1 MDLRKIKKL
10 IELLQSSGVAEI
22 EITEGKESVR
32 IRTSSIDAQAG
43 NAILS
48 PQAALETAPLPRSTG
63 ATNEVLAEAAKEQ
76 ITITSPMVGTVYL
89 APKPDAK
96 PFLEVGQ
103 VIKAG
108 NVVCLIIAMK
118 MFHKIE
124 ADKPGKIVSILVENG
139 ESVEYGQ
146 PLFMLE

>member
-10 IELLQSSGVAEI
+10 IELLQSSGIAEI
-22 EITEGKESVR
+22 EIAEGKESVR
-32 IRTSSIDAQAG
+32 VRTSTMNSQAG
-43 NAILS
+43 SPILS
-48 PQAALETAPLPRSTG
+48 HQTALVPTSLSGPG
-63 ATNEVLAEAAKEQ
+63 AMNEVLAEPHKEQ

-89 APKPDAK
+89 APKPGAK

-108 NVVCLIIAMK
+108 NVVCLIEAMK
-118 MFHKIE
+118 MFNQIE